1 MSLLNALA
9 RMEELKQQGRQRGV
23 QQLNDF
29 FKNRTDQNRRKRMS
43 KLGQKLLAQKDKSPQ
58 ALEKFAQANDLK
70 LSEMAELVQMVTGFQ
85 QYAAMQTQR
94 QREGEM
100 WNRGTTEWKQGQS
113 DRTRKLTKEAE
124 LEQIRSG
131 IDPADTGSWL
141 EALKQGAV
149 TPQAANVAASANQPP
164 TYNPT
169 ETREIKVG
177 DKIVTQQWDP
187 EKKDWV
193 KIAEAP
199 RSTGTSN
206 ADGLSYKNL
215 QDYQQTAKD
224 KILARKGFFPTE
236 SMIPGSVSYV
246 NADGQEAP
254 ATMVRQAD
262 QAARQLAS
270 QVNEI
275 VRTNPGYDVFKAEQ
289 LIANQQAQA
298 AQKARN
304 QQKIAAAGNRR
315 PQQMVPNN
323 TVKPAPQAQAQTS
336 QPTPQPIRQPQL
348 PPNPQQ
354 WVVKKQGD
362 RFFAVVGNNTIP
374 LTPQQVQLWQAA
386 QQSQTGKTQLPQG
399 QGAPAA
405 TWLNS
410 VKDWAERP
418 RPGYDPYA
426 NVPNVGR

>member
-113 DRTRKLTKEAE
+113 DRDRIAGIRAETDPNDPGSVRSAMVGGAVSGPAGNSILRSLEPRDPQKIRIHNPKTKANTE
-124 LEQIRSG
+124 IN
-131 IDPADTGSWL
+131 ADQWPEYQKQGWKQGWRTSYQPTGGTGS
-141 EALKQGAV
+141 
-149 TPQAANVAASANQPP
+149 T
-164 TYNPT
+164 
-169 ETREIKVG
+169 
-177 DKIVTQQWDP
+177 
-187 EKKDWV
+187 
-193 KIAEAP
+193 
-199 RSTGTSN
+199 
-206 ADGLSYKNL
+206 GLSYKNL

-224 KILARKGFFPTE
+224 KILSRKGFFPSDPRSALPSKT
-236 SMIPGSVSYV
+236 GYT
-246 NADGQEAP
+246 NAEGQDAP
-254 ATMVRQAD
+254 AAMVRQAD
-262 QAARQLAS
+262 QAARKLAS

-275 VRTNPGYDVFKAEQ
+275 VRTNPGYDVYKAER
-289 LIANQQAQA
+289 LIGNQQAQA

-315 PQQMVPNN
+315 PQQMMPNN
-323 TVKPAPQAQAQTS
+323 TVKPAPQAQAQAS